1 MGAGAMTRDDII
13 RLAREALGKPEPSA
27 FVKPGIK
34 VGVRTQ

>member
-1 MGAGAMTRDDII
+1 MISEDII

>member
-1 MGAGAMTRDDII
+1 MNRDDII
-13 RLAREALGKPEPSA
+13 AMAQEALGKPEPSA